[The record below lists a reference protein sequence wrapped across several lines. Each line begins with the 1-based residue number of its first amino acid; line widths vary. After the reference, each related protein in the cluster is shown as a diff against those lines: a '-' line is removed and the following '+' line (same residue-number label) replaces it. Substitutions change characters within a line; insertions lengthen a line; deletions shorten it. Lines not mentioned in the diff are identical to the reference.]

1 MTNWKPFSTYQGVQI
16 ENKGTPAT
24 GQEYRIAGSPKSMP
38 CLTCLK
44 REILKEVSRR
54 QRRASIWG
62 EDDD

>member
-1 MTNWKPFSTYQGVQI
+1 MTNWKLFSTYQGVQI
-16 ENKGTPAT
+16 EYKGTPAT